1 MTKEQLQKES
11 KEKLKLGIK
20 PSDLKKPR
28 VKNSFD
34 EGYESDSSVKTTQT
48 KTPLKKDQIS
58 QLQSQV
64 KFEANKAQNYL
75 TELQSTL
82 AELDQAQEEIAQLQS
97 QPSQLSKE
105 TEQAITEANQKIR
118 QQEQTIKELQAKN
131 KELNK
136 SMTDLQNQAKNKAE
150 TNPKETQL
158 KTLSK
163 TAKPKPQLTNFS
175 CPICRVKTQTPI

>member
-11 KEKLKLGIK
+11 KQKLKLGIK

-34 EGYESDSSVKTTQT
+34 EGYESDSNVKTTPT
-48 KTPLKKDQIS
+48 KTPLKKDQIK

-64 KFEANKAQNYL
+64 KFEANKAQSYL

-82 AELDQAQEEIAQLQS
+82 AELDQAQEEIKELKKRKPETVS
-97 QPSQLSKE
+97 QAA
-105 TEQAITEANQKIR
+105 EQALMEANQKIR
-118 QQEQTIKELQAKN
+118 NQEQIIKGLR
-131 KELNK
+131 
-136 SMTDLQNQAKNKAE
+136 SKNKAE
-150 TNPKETQL
+150 ANPKETQP

-163 TAKPKPQLTNFS
+163 TAKLKPQPTFFS
-175 CPICRVKTQTPI
+175 CPACRVKTQTPI